1 MAVAQIVLLGL
12 CMLVL
17 LRWRIGVLGLGEEE
31 AAAFGI
37 DTALLRSLVIVSAA
51 LITAAAVV
59 ISGVVG
65 WVGWMVP
72 HMARL
77 IAGPRFDGLLPVAI
91 LHGGRFMVGVD
102 TLARNAA
109 PIEIPLGVLNA
120 LIGGPTFVW
129 LWQERAVNEALV
141 PGRRGSPRALPCAH
155 GCRHRN

>member
-1 MAVAQIVLLGL
+1 
-12 CMLVL
+12 MLVL

-91 LHGGRFMVGVD
+91 LLGGDSWSASTRSPA
-102 TLARNAA
+102 T
-109 PIEIPLGVLNA
+109 
-120 LIGGPTFVW
+120 
-129 LWQERAVNEALV
+129 Q
-141 PGRRGSPRALPCAH
+141 RRSKSRSA
-155 GCRHRN
+155 CRTR